1 MTGMLNEAARIG
13 RAIVGWVA
21 ACAALLAGSAAP
33 ARAAELRV
41 LTAGA
46 YKQVLQAAQPAFE
59 RETGHRLVIDNDT
72 AGGLVKRVS
81 GGEAFDLLVLTAGP
95 LAELARTGAVRAAG
109 DGAPRPLA
117 RVGIGVAVKQGA
129 SKPDIGSVPAFRDAL
144 LAARAIATVDPA
156 AGGTSGIHLW
166 RTFEAWGIADR
177 LRPRAV
183 LVPGGFSAAKVV
195 SGEADIAVQ
204 QLSELVAVPGVTIVG
219 MVPAEIQVYTV
230 YAGAVSARAAQ
241 PDAALALWKHLSG
254 PAGRALLSERGMA
267 EP

>member
-1 MTGMLNEAARIG
+1 MTTMPTMEAVRRAR
-13 RAIVGWVA
+13 RAGTRVGTWVLA
-21 ACAALLAGSAAP
+21 ALCAASVQ
-33 ARAAELRV
+33 AAEVRV

-72 AGGLVKRVS
+72 AGGLVRRVS

-95 LAELARTGAVRAAG
+95 LAELARGSAVRVAG

-117 RVGIGVAVKQGA
+117 RVGIGLAVKQGA
-129 SKPDIGSVPAFRDAL
+129 PRPDIGSVPAFRDAL

-166 RTFEAWGIADR
+166 RTFETWGIAER

-183 LVPGGFSAAKVV
+183 LVPGGYSAAKVV
-195 SGEADIAVQ
+195 SGEAEIAVQ
-204 QLSELVAVPGVTIVG
+204 QMSELVAVPGVTIVG
-219 MVPAEIQVYTV
+219 MVPDEIQVWTV
-230 YAGAVSARAAQ
+230 YSGAVSARAAQ
-241 PDAALALWKHLSG
+241 PEAALALWRHLAG
-254 PAGRALLSERGMA
+254 PAGRGWLVERGMA

>member
-1 MTGMLNEAARIG
+1 MRMPDQAARRA
-13 RAIVGWVA
+13 RAIAAWGA
-21 ACAALLAGSAAP
+21 ACTALLVGAAAP

-72 AGGLVKRVS
+72 AGGLVRRVN

-129 SKPDIGSVPAFRDAL
+129 ARPDIGSVPAFRDAL

-156 AGGTSGIHLW
+156 SGGTSGIHLW
-166 RTFEAWGIADR
+166 RTFEAWGIAER

-195 SGEADIAVQ
+195 SGEAEIAVQ

-219 MVPAEIQVYTV
+219 MVPDEIQVWTV

-241 PDAALALWKHLSG
+241 PDAALALWRHLSG

>member
-1 MTGMLNEAARIG
+1 MMGMLTRAARRIRVIAVWG
-13 RAIVGWVA
+13 A
-21 ACAALLAGSAAP
+21 AGTNLMAGCAPP
-33 ARAAELRV
+33 ARAADLRV

-72 AGGLVKRVS
+72 AGGLVKRVN

-95 LAELARTGAVRAAG
+95 LAELARTGAVRATG
-109 DGAPRPLA
+109 DGAPRPLT

-183 LVPGGFSAAKVV
+183 LVPGGYSAAKVV

-204 QLSELVAVPGVTIVG
+204 QMSELVAVPGVTIVG
-219 MVPAEIQVYTV
+219 MVPDEIQVWTV
-230 YAGAVSARAAQ
+230 YAGAVSARARQAE
-241 PDAALALWKHLSG
+241 AAVALWRHLAG
-254 PAGRALLSERGMA
+254 PAGRALLVERGMA